1 MKRYR
6 WLHLFAALMAFALV
20 AAACGGDDD
29 DDGAAGG
36 DETTT
41 TEGGGSSGDRGNVD
55 GTLVLGAL
63 MPQSGDLSA
72 IYGAL
77 STPLDMAI
85 EEINAAGGVNGTPVE
100 RRDADDGSSADVASG
115 SLDTL
120 LESDKVDAI
129 IGPASSGTMLGIV
142 DKVRDAGVVA
152 CSGSTTS
159 AELTDVDDGGFFFR
173 TAPPDKFQGPALAQL
188 VLNDNRTSPAIL
200 TRNDSYGTGFGEALE
215 SALTDAGADVVIN
228 AAYDP
233 AAADFQADVA
243 KVVAESPDA
252 VIVIGFN
259 DDGAKVL
266 SEMIAQG
273 AGPADIAIYT
283 ADGMQSSK
291 FGESVDAANP
301 GVVAGIKGTAPAA
314 APAGV
319 THPFLDAYAETGEDT
334 IFSSYYYDCA
344 MLVAL
349 AAQAAGSDDP
359 AEIAD
364 NILAVSQ
371 DGEKCQTYA
380 DCLALLEDGED
391 IDYDGASGN
400 VDLSDVGE
408 PTSGVYDVWEFKDDG
423 SYANIEGVEQIR
435 IEE

>member
-1 MKRYR
+1 MRRNR
-6 WLHLFAALMAFALV
+6 WLHLLAALTAFALV
-20 AAACGGDDD
+20 AAACGDDE
-29 DDGAAGG
+29 DDGAAEGE
-36 DETTT
+36 ETTT
-41 TEGGGSSGDRGNVD
+41 TEGAAAGDRGNVD

-63 MPQSGDLSA
+63 LPQSGDLSA

-77 STPLDMAI
+77 STPIDLAI
-85 EEINAAGGVNGTPVE
+85 DEINAAGGVNGKPVE
-100 RRDADDGSSADVASG
+100 RRDGDDGTNPDVATG

-129 IGPASSGTMLGIV
+129 VGPASSGTMLGII
-142 DKVRDAGVVA
+142 DKVRDAGVVT
-152 CSGSTTS
+152 CSGSNTS
-159 AELTDVDDGGFFFR
+159 AELTDADDGGFYFR

-188 VLNDNRTSPAIL
+188 VLSDNRTKPAIL

-215 SALTDAGADVVIN
+215 QALTDAGADVVAN
-228 AAYDP
+228 NAYDP

-243 KVVAESPDA
+243 AVVAEAPDS

-259 DDGAKVL
+259 DDGSKII

-273 AGPADIAIYT
+273 VGPADIPIYT
-283 ADGMQSSK
+283 ADGMQSSS

-319 THPFLDAYAETGEDT
+319 THPFTEKYAETGEDT
-334 IFSSYYYDCA
+334 IFSSYYYDCT
-344 MLVAL
+344 LLIAL
-349 AAQAAGSDDP
+349 AAQAAGSDDS
-359 AEIAD
+359 AAIRD
-364 NILAVSQ
+364 QILEVSQ
-371 DGEKCQTYA
+371 GGEKCQTYA
-380 DCLALLEDGED
+380 DCLALLEDGQD
-391 IDYDGASGN
+391 IDYDGASGD

-408 PTSGVYDVWEFKDDG
+408 PTSGVYDVWEYKADG
-423 SYANIEGVEQIR
+423 TYANIEGVEQIR

>member
-29 DDGAAGG
+29 DDTAAGG

-41 TEGGGSSGDRGNVD
+41 TEGGGGSGDRGNVD
-55 GTLVLGAL
+55 GTLVIGAL
-63 MPQSGDLSA
+63 LPQSGDLSA

-77 STPLDMAI
+77 STPIDLAI

-100 RRDADDGSSADVASG
+100 RRDADDGTSPDVASG

-120 LESDKVDAI
+120 LETEKVDAI
-129 IGPASSGTMLGIV
+129 VGPASSGTMLGII
-142 DKVRDAGVVA
+142 DKVRDAGVVT
-152 CSGSTTS
+152 CSGSNTS
-159 AELTDVDDGGFFFR
+159 AELTDADDGGFYFR

-188 VLNDNRTSPAIL
+188 VLDDNRTKPAIV

-215 SALTDAGADVVIN
+215 QALTDAGADVVIN

-233 AAADFQADVA
+233 SAADFQADVA
-243 KVVAESPDA
+243 AVVAESPDS

-259 DDGAKVL
+259 DDGSKII

-273 AGPADIAIYT
+273 VGPADIPIYT
-283 ADGMQSSK
+283 ADGMQSSS

-314 APAGV
+314 APSGV
-319 THPFLDAYAETGEDT
+319 THPFTEKYAETGEDT
-334 IFSSYYYDCA
+334 IFSSYYYDCTV
-344 MLVAL
+344 LIAL

-359 AEIAD
+359 ADIAD

-380 DCLALLEDGED
+380 DCLALLEDGQD

-408 PTSGVYDVWEFKDDG
+408 PTSGVYDVWEYKDDG
-423 SYANIEGVEQIR
+423 TYANIEGVEQIR